1 MEATAV
7 NEPANPVCVERHGPV
22 LEIRIDRPKANAI
35 DSVTSRSLGSAFAAF
50 RDDTSLRVAIVT
62 GTGEKFFSAGW
73 DLKAARGEE
82 DNQDWGPGG
91 FAGLTELFDL
101 NKPVIAAIN
110 GMAVGAGLELALACD
125 LIVAAE
131 HAEFFLPEMALGIMA
146 DSGGVQRLP
155 RRLPFFIAM
164 DLLLTGRRM
173 GAAEATYFGLV
184 NNVVPSGD
192 LMEKAHSLARDIA
205 EKAPLAVAALKEII
219 RSTEHLSVEQA
230 FAMTRSG
237 PLPAYRRML
246 VSEDFREGPRA
257 FAEKRKPSFVGR

>member
-1 MEATAV
+1 M
-7 NEPANPVCVERHGPV
+7 NEITNPVRLERHGPV

-35 DSVTSRSLGSAFAAF
+35 DSATSRLLGNAFIAF
-50 RDDTSLRVAIVT
+50 RDDSTLRVAVVT

-73 DLKAARGEE
+73 DLKSAARGEE

-91 FAGLTELFDL
+91 FAGLTEFFDL
-101 NKPVIAAIN
+101 NKPVIAAVN
-110 GMAVGAGLELALACD
+110 GIAVGAGLELALACD

-155 RRLPFFIAM
+155 RRLPFFVAM

-173 GAAEATYFGLV
+173 GATEAAHFGLV
-184 NNVVPSGD
+184 NKVVPSGD
-192 LMEKAHSLARDIA
+192 LMEEAHSLARDIA

-230 FAMTRSG
+230 FAITRSG

-246 VSEDFREGPRA
+246 ASEDFREGPRA